1 LTSIYREVTGPDA
14 HSVDGR
20 VVVGGLERKRARAR
34 GVYEDDILTRFE
46 VDLDRVLG
54 VERSPRSEIHR
65 VPPAKPESVTGS
77 GR

>member
-1 LTSIYREVTGPDA
+1 MTSIYREVTGPDA

-34 GVYEDDILTRFE
+34 GFYGDNILTRFE

-54 VERSPRSEIHR
+54 RERSPRSEIRR
-65 VPPAKPESVTGS
+65 VPLRSQRV
-77 GR
+77 